1 MSDLAQGSRPTL
13 SPGVVVMTREG
24 QILGLDHQ
32 ARSLFFQVGMHDR
45 VRWSAFAEPQLG
57 SLLTYITKTLRAIFD
72 NRDLQASQIGPPVAR
87 ILSHRAGIVL
97 KLTGHLAPGG
107 GDQGLFVVL
116 VEQLEPEAF
125 RRARLMYRHGLASR
139 EAEMLVMLQR
149 GTSVACIAKELGIST
164 STAKTYV
171 RNLIEKLDAPN
182 LRALRMGLQGGSQA
196 QAKTT
201 RGPSVVSTAMRD
213 VFGVP

>member
-1 MSDLAQGSRPTL
+1 
-13 SPGVVVMTREG
+13 MTREG

-32 ARSLFFQVGMHDR
+32 ARSLFVQVGMHDR

-107 GDQGLFVVL
+107 GDQGLL
-116 VEQLEPEAF
+116 L
-125 RRARLMYRHGLASR
+125 YS
-139 EAEMLVMLQR
+139 
-149 GTSVACIAKELGIST
+149 
-164 STAKTYV
+164 
-171 RNLIEKLDAPN
+171 
-182 LRALRMGLQGGSQA
+182 
-196 QAKTT
+196 
-201 RGPSVVSTAMRD
+201 
-213 VFGVP
+213 